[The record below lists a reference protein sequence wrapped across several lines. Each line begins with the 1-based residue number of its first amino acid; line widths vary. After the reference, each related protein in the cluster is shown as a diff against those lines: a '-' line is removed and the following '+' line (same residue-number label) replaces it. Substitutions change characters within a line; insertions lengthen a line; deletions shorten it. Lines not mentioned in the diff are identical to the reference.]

1 MRLICG
7 LVFRPCFGFLLALSF
22 FAGGCAR
29 PGSQAPA
36 PSPVSYQHYA
46 LRDPNL
52 SIHVVTINLADS
64 RVSVRVSGGGQHPG
78 GNVPWTTT
86 LLPVSEI
93 AAREGFDI
101 AVNGDF
107 FNAQATRDIEGRD
120 TGYVRGKPASPV
132 GMAMSDGRLWHPAE
146 KPEPYLAIS
155 TNHTAHF
162 YRGDSGDS
170 MPTDVFQILAG
181 GQIIEEDGKAVEY
194 TSALATNRH
203 PRTAAGLDRTGT
215 RLTLV
220 TVDGRQPD
228 LSIGMTLH
236 ELSQQ
241 MIRLGCDSALNL
253 DGGGSTTLVYRDPA
267 THALKVVNS
276 PSDTRERSVAD
287 ALGIRVQAPMPPPD

>member
-1 MRLICG
+1 MPA
-7 LVFRPCFGFLLALSF
+7 F
-22 FAGGCAR
+22 
-29 PGSQAPA
+29 QASA
-36 PSPVSYQHYA
+36 PSPVSYEHFA

-52 SIHVVTINLADS
+52 AIHVVTINLADS
-64 RVSVRVSGGGQHPG
+64 RVSVRVSKGGPHPD

-107 FNAQATRDIEGRD
+107 FTALATRDIEGRD
-120 TGYVRGKPASPV
+120 TGYVRGKFASPV
-132 GMAMSDGRLWHPAE
+132 GMAMTDGQLWHSAE
-146 KPEPYLAIS
+146 KAEPFLAIS

-162 YRGDSGDS
+162 YRGGQGNSVPPG
-170 MPTDVFQILAG
+170 VCQILAG
-181 GQIIEEDGKAVEY
+181 GQIIEEDGRAIEY
-194 TSALATNRH
+194 TSAFATNRH
-203 PRTAAGLDRTGT
+203 PRTAAGLDRAGT
-215 RLTLV
+215 TLTLL

-236 ELSQQ
+236 EMSQQ

-267 THALKVVNS
+267 TQTLKVLNS
-276 PSDTRERSVAD
+276 PSDGRERSVAD
-287 ALGIRVQAPMPPPD
+287 ALGITVRAPIPQPDR